1 MEFQDFQGRLD
12 FGTHVIGDDMDLFTN
27 DGKYICWSIES
38 AIKEAE
44 INGFEVIHS
53 NIDRLLLD
61 LDDEQALKTYEKVL
75 PVVAVQLEL
84 KELDRWKSKSGT
96 GTHVILQ
103 CKPLSF
109 VKRVAIQAALGSDPI
124 RECLAISM
132 EIDGLIEPSVLFKP
146 PKDYNYGTI

>member
-1 MEFQDFQGRLD
+1 MME
-12 FGTHVIGDDMDLFTN
+12 N
-27 DGKYICWSIES
+27 ICVGLLNL

-96 GTHVILQ
+96 GTHVNIT
-103 CKPLSF
+103 
-109 VKRVAIQAALGSDPI
+109 
-124 RECLAISM
+124 M
-132 EIDGLIEPSVLFKP
+132 
-146 PKDYNYGTI
+146 

>member
-1 MEFQDFQGRLD
+1 M
-12 FGTHVIGDDMDLFTN
+12 
-27 DGKYICWSIES
+27 
-38 AIKEAE
+38 
-44 INGFEVIHS
+44 
-53 NIDRLLLD
+53 D

-75 PVVAVQLEL
+75 PIVTELFEL
-84 KELDRWKSKSGT
+84 KELDRWKSKSGV
-96 GTHVILQ
+96 GIHVVLQ

-146 PKDYNYGTI
+146 PEDSLLKEIMTIEN